1 MGRILVVDDQATQR
15 KKIELAVS
23 GLGYDVE
30 TTASAAQAMSHLK
43 HNPVDMVLLDIE
55 MPEADGFSVLNWLSQ
70 QPAFKHIPVIVISAH
85 ESDRSQVIKA
95 IQMGANDF
103 LPKNFP
109 RPVLQARIKAGLLVK
124 KNRDAEIEMT
134 HQIERLTRASELL
147 ENSIYNPKQLQ
158 LNTIASGASSMANF
172 ASVFSDMAQKIYD
185 RERRLKHAAQTIR
198 GFGLL
203 LLTGLLFGLE
213 APIAKWINQFD
224 LNSIGM
230 AIWLNAVTVVLT
242 IPIAIYKKD
251 LPKPSLNVISY
262 FLLWGFFTV
271 ILGDFL
277 LLKASEHIEASV
289 IIIIMVTEVLMV
301 YAYSAIMRLES
312 TSTKKVS
319 GVLLGII
326 GVVLAVYA
334 QRTSDGSTN
343 ILWAILAIGVP
354 LGYAGIDIM
363 AASSRNVQTSPQTTL
378 GLASLAGII
387 IMLPIAW
394 NQDGYIPLNA
404 IPPAA
409 AIGLIVWGV
418 VVLFSMLA
426 FVKLTLNAGPVFASQ
441 TAYIQTIGGITISVF
456 FLQESLT
463 PTVLMALVIIIIG
476 MLLVEPKR
484 EPEEVL
490 SAEDLEILMNR
501 NAEM

>member
-30 TTASAAQAMSHLK
+30 TTASAAQAISHLK
-43 HNPVDMVLLDIE
+43 HNPVDMILLDIE

-124 KNRDAEIEMT
+124 KNHDAEIEMT

-213 APIAKWINQFD
+213 APIAKWKPIRSQFHWHGD
-224 LNSIGM
+224 LVECGHSSFNHTNS
-230 AIWLNAVTVVLT
+230 
-242 IPIAIYKKD
+242 
-251 LPKPSLNVISY
+251 
-262 FLLWGFFTV
+262 
-271 ILGDFL
+271 
-277 LLKASEHIEASV
+277 
-289 IIIIMVTEVLMV
+289 
-301 YAYSAIMRLES
+301 
-312 TSTKKVS
+312 
-319 GVLLGII
+319 
-326 GVVLAVYA
+326 
-334 QRTSDGSTN
+334 N
-343 ILWAILAIGVP
+343 IQKGP
-354 LGYAGIDIM
+354 
-363 AASSRNVQTSPQTTL
+363 PQTQPQCHQL
-378 GLASLAGII
+378 FPVVGI
-387 IMLPIAW
+387 LHRHTW
-394 NQDGYIPLNA
+394 R
-404 IPPAA
+404 
-409 AIGLIVWGV
+409 
-418 VVLFSMLA
+418 FSA
-426 FVKLTLNAGPVFASQ
+426 TE
-441 TAYIQTIGGITISVF
+441 GIRTY
-456 FLQESLT
+456 
-463 PTVLMALVIIIIG
+463 
-476 MLLVEPKR
+476 
-484 EPEEVL
+484 
-490 SAEDLEILMNR
+490 
-501 NAEM
+501 